1 MSNSLRNEEINRNNF
16 HSNIDEQN
24 FFGIITEK
32 VEKKTVTLKVVFLG
46 RVIGT
51 RIVWFR
57 EVGNLIFKEENYLDR
72 IRVFVTT
79 N

>member
-1 MSNSLRNEEINRNNF
+1 MINSLRNEEINRNNSR
-16 HSNIDEQN
+16 SNIDERN
-24 FFGIITEK
+24 FSGTITEK
-32 VEKKTVTLKVVFLG
+32 VEKKTVTPKVVFSG

-57 EVGNLIFKEENYLDR
+57 EVGNLIFREETYLDR
-72 IRVFVTT
+72 IRVSVTT

>member
-24 FFGIITEK
+24 FFGTINDVVNRRIDNH
-32 VEKKTVTLKVVFLG
+32 KVVFWG

-57 EVGNLIFKEENYLDR
+57 EVGNLIFREGTYLDR
-72 IRVFVTT
+72 IRVSVIT